1 MTTTITDK
9 LVKAVI
15 AATNATFAGLVK
27 EEEVTNIT
35 ISIPYITITC
45 TDGGSRCILLSTL
58 EKYYNEHQ
66 PQVLAASGIIDKKK
80 AKKFSMIG
88 DDQLFG

>member
-15 AATNATFAGLVK
+15 AATNATFAGLIK
-27 EEEVTNIT
+27 EEEITNIT

-45 TDGGSRCILLSTL
+45 NDGGSRCILLSTL
-58 EKYYNEHQ
+58 EKYYKEHQ
-66 PQVLAASGIIDKKK
+66 PQVLAATKIIDREK
-80 AKKFSMIG
+80 AAKLYMLS

>member
-27 EEEVTNIT
+27 EEEVINIT
-35 ISIPYITITC
+35 LSIPYITITC
-45 TDGGSRCILLSTL
+45 NDGGSRCILLSTL

-66 PQVLAASGIIDKKK
+66 PQVLVATGIIDKKK
-80 AKKFSMIG
+80 TKHFSMIG

>member
-35 ISIPYITITC
+35 LSIPYITITC
-45 TDGGSRCILLSTL
+45 KDGGSRCILLSTL

-66 PQVLAASGIIDKKK
+66 SQVLAATGIIHKKK
-80 AKKFSMIG
+80 TKHFSMIG